1 MTDFDRAA
9 NKPDAAQPP
18 EWPDQPAGLVIM
30 GKRQGTKKE
39 NRQLWGRTALAAAL
53 WHSAPQPKPVVIFV
67 ASDIHGPQRTPDA
80 DAVKQMLTR
89 QFEIPADFVITRK
102 KTNCT
107 LLEVRAVQA
116 IRRAY
121 GLDQIFAI
129 THLYHAARS
138 QRYFDEVIANTAVI
152 PVHPDILGEITFPIH
167 LLDLL
172 AEIQQQVVESMPG
185 KLDTLRE
192 YLIERFLGWAHAI
205 DSRGRFERRLAKVLR
220 PGAYN

>member
-1 MTDFDRAA
+1 MTDFDAA
-9 NKPDAAQPP
+9 TQNSDAAHPP
-18 EWPDQPAGLVIM
+18 EWPEQPAGLVIM

-80 DAVKQMLTR
+80 DAVKQMLI
-89 QFEIPADFVITRK
+89 QKFEIPSDFVVTRK

-121 GLDQIFAI
+121 GLEQIFAV

-138 QRYFDEVIANTAVI
+138 QRYFDEVIAGAAVI
-152 PVHPDILGEITFPIH
+152 PVHPDILAEIAFPTDLQN
-167 LLDLL
+167 LLD
-172 AEIQQQVVESMPG
+172 EIQQLVAESMPG
-185 KLDTLRE
+185 KLDNLRE
-192 YLIERFLGWAHAI
+192 YLVERFLGWAHAA
-205 DSRGRFERRLAKVLR
+205 DPRGRFERRLAKVLR
-220 PGAYN
+220 PGAYS